1 MHHVMGNDVFRQNVE
16 AATPP
21 ERRRGN
27 LVHHV
32 ECTVHH
38 FGSDD
43 CRQRITADRTVAQEL
58 AAPSPESNVPA
69 ISITPPLVAR
79 HSMAR

>member
-1 MHHVMGNDVFRQNVE
+1 
-16 AATPP
+16 
-21 ERRRGN
+21 
-27 LVHHV
+27 
-32 ECTVHH
+32 
-38 FGSDD
+38 
-43 CRQRITADRTVAQEL
+43 VAQEL